1 MGNTQN
7 NVINNVI
14 NNDINNEN
22 NNTIY
27 KSNAMRGDND
37 KTLFS
42 KYTVGLINNE
52 SVKIEL
58 SVRLPI
64 SFSEW
69 LKNSDYTF
77 LCEKKTKKI
86 FTLQSNNSTNI
97 ITEYVEPVKY
107 EENTEEFMKTVNALN
122 NTNLSLFDIIKNDLQ
137 YYLLFIEISA

>member
-7 NVINNVI
+7 NEI
-14 NNDINNEN
+14 

-27 KSNAMRGDND
+27 KSNSMRGDND
-37 KTLFS
+37 KTIFS
-42 KYTVGLINNE
+42 KYTVGIINNE

-77 LCEKKTKKI
+77 LCEKKTKNI
-86 FTLQSNNSTNI
+86 FTLPSNNNSNV

-107 EENTEEFMKTVNALN
+107 EENTEEFMKNV
-122 NTNLSLFDIIKNDLQ
+122 DEIIDERVRILKFLKENQSKLPDL
-137 YYLLFIEISA
+137 